1 METEVSSKKSHI
13 SLLSATLLSTTC
25 MMGSGW
31 LFSAQLSA
39 QIAGNWSFLAWI
51 LAAIFVLAVGLC
63 LSKVVSV
70 YPIRGATTRSS
81 ALSHNNIFGMPFAFA
96 NWFAIVVVIATE
108 AQATTQYLSAAIH
121 SSILMQHGVLTY
133 TGKFLAVS
141 ILLLYL
147 IINYCHIL

>member
-51 LAAIFVLAVGLC
+51 LAAVFVLAVGLC

-70 YPIRGATTRSS
+70 YPIRGATARSS
-81 ALSHNNIFGMPFAFA
+81 ALSHNIPTNG
-96 NWFAIVVVIATE
+96 
-108 AQATTQYLSAAIH
+108 L
-121 SSILMQHGVLTY
+121 
-133 TGKFLAVS
+133 
-141 ILLLYL
+141 
-147 IINYCHIL
+147 